1 MSSVADPDLELKGGS
16 AGGGRAV
23 LIYLHCWLFSLQ
35 SFVLFLPK
43 IAGGPG
49 HPPDPPPIL
58 IGNAAF
64 YPPSSPANTIGI
76 PVLWTDRYVLLAFL
90 GDEYP

>member
-16 AGGGRAV
+16 EGGAV
-23 LIYLHCWLFSLQ
+23 LIYLHCWPFSLQ
-35 SFVLFLPK
+35 SFLLFLPK

-64 YPPSSPANTIGI
+64 YLPSSPANTIGI

>member
-16 AGGGRAV
+16 AGGGRVV
-23 LIYLHCWLFSLQ
+23 LIYLQCWLFSLQ
-35 SFVLFLPK
+35 SFLLFLPK

-76 PVLWTDRYVLLAFL
+76 PVLWTDRDVLLAFL